1 MAGGRLGTWNA
12 LTAALD
18 YHTLGNATLGPD
30 CTNVHAIN
38 ELNIPLFV
46 NGIDNAIVAA
56 SPDGILV
63 CDKEKSEALKS
74 FVDPIA
80 TRPMYEERR
89 WGTYRVLDSTI
100 MEDGVH
106 SLTKIITLKA
116 GKSISYQLHN
126 HRSETWNIIEGEGV
140 LVLNGEVRKVK
151 RGDVVTIP
159 CGYKHTI
166 KAYTQ
171 LSFVEVQLGRL
182 LTEDD
187 IDRFDFD
194 WSLVDKR

>member
-1 MAGGRLGTWNA
+1 
-12 LTAALD
+12 
-18 YHTLGNATLGPD
+18 
-30 CTNVHAIN
+30 
-38 ELNIPLFV
+38 
-46 NGIDNAIVAA
+46 
-56 SPDGILV
+56 
-63 CDKEKSEALKS
+63 
-74 FVDPIA
+74 
-80 TRPMYEERR
+80 
-89 WGTYRVLDSTI
+89 